1 MLQMWRNFSQ
11 YMWDQIKGRHVGLL
25 ITPFL
30 RNEFLGAEEILVT
43 WNSCWK
49 KCTLTWTGKRESRRA
64 VETAIILQGTYEY
77 GDSEGHSGEMQTEM
91 GNMVLEA
98 GERVILV
105 TGIKEL
111 GWIMFSF

>member
-1 MLQMWRNFSQ
+1 M
-11 YMWDQIKGRHVGLL
+11 
-25 ITPFL
+25 
-30 RNEFLGAEEILVT
+30 
-43 WNSCWK
+43 
-49 KCTLTWTGKRESRRA
+49 
-64 VETAIILQGTYEY
+64 ETAIILQGTYEY

-111 GWIMFSF
+111 G